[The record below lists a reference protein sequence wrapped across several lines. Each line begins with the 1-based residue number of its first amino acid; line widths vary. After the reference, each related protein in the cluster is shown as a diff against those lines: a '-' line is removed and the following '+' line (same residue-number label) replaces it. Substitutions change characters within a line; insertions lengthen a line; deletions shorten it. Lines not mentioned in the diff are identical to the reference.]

1 MIFPSTFI
9 SLKKKKSLNLVSCT
23 ETLKFIWLNFS
34 SAAKFYKFITL
45 APGIIQSSTSLC
57 FFLFYFIFHYKNT
70 DLWLQMLSNR
80 DKKKKKEV
88 CMFSLFELFECLH
101 FSVSLDDLYHFYF
114 NRTTLKSKNS
124 LLLLSYSLVM
134 CGFNRMIFFIV
145 PL

>member
-1 MIFPSTFI
+1 MFI
-9 SLKKKKSLNLVSCT
+9 SLKKKKVLTWSLVQKHSNSSDWISAVLQSFINLLHLLQESSNPAQVCVS
-23 ETLKFIWLNFS
+23 
-34 SAAKFYKFITL
+34 
-45 APGIIQSSTSLC
+45 
-57 FFLFYFIFHYKNT
+57 FYFILFSITKIQTCDFKCYPT
-70 DLWLQMLSNR
+70 GI
-80 DKKKKKEV
+80 KKKKEV
-88 CMFSLFELFECLH
+88 CMSSLFELFECLH